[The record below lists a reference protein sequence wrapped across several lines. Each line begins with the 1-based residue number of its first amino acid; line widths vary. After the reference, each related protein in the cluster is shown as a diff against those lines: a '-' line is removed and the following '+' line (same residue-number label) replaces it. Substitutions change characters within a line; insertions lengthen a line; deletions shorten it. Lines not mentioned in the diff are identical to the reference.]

1 MNKQIVQPVKGTRDF
16 YPEQMAFRNYLYG
29 KIREFA
35 EKFGYQ
41 EVDGPILEYFDLYA
55 NKTSQ
60 EILEGQ
66 TFTIS
71 ARGEQTI
78 ILRPEFTPTYA
89 RMVAQRSQELL
100 KPIRWFSFG
109 RTFRYEQPQKGRTRE
124 FFQLEVNLLGPE
136 TPEADAEII
145 AIATQYLKA
154 LGLTSSEVVIKVNDR
169 EFMQTRLKEIGT
181 SEKQVCPVLRLI
193 DRKEKITTDEFR
205 LSLLGVGLSKEV
217 VEKVEEILTEKDYSK
232 SPWLTQVFET
242 LKQYPGIL
250 DFIEFDPSIVRGF
263 DYYTRTVFEA
273 WDKSGKFGRSLFGGG
288 RFDNLTAQIGGEKVP
303 GVGFASGDIPI
314 QVILEQYKK
323 LPDLK
328 PKTAQVLVTVF
339 NTDLEG
345 KSIEVASFLRRSLSR
360 AESRDS
366 NGINCELWVEPGTKL
381 DKQLKYA
388 DQKGI
393 PYVVIIGP
401 DEAKSNK
408 ITLKNLKE
416 KTQQTML
423 IDEILSKLI

>member
-124 FFQLEVNLLGPE
+124 FFQLEVNPV
-136 TPEADAEII
+136 
-145 AIATQYLKA
+145 
-154 LGLTSSEVVIKVNDR
+154 VVIC
-169 EFMQTRLKEIGT
+169 F
-181 SEKQVCPVLRLI
+181 
-193 DRKEKITTDEFR
+193 F
-205 LSLLGVGLSKEV
+205 
-217 VEKVEEILTEKDYSK
+217 
-232 SPWLTQVFET
+232 
-242 LKQYPGIL
+242 
-250 DFIEFDPSIVRGF
+250 
-263 DYYTRTVFEA
+263 
-273 WDKSGKFGRSLFGGG
+273 SGKKFPVKLGE
-288 RFDNLTAQIGGEKVP
+288 AQLDSI
-303 GVGFASGDIPI
+303 FTCN
-314 QVILEQYKK
+314 IL
-323 LPDLK
+323 
-328 PKTAQVLVTVF
+328 A
-339 NTDLEG
+339 
-345 KSIEVASFLRRSLSR
+345 I
-360 AESRDS
+360 
-366 NGINCELWVEPGTKL
+366 
-381 DKQLKYA
+381 
-388 DQKGI
+388 
-393 PYVVIIGP
+393 
-401 DEAKSNK
+401 
-408 ITLKNLKE
+408 
-416 KTQQTML
+416 L
-423 IDEILSKLI
+423 I